1 MGTFILKPISDL
13 DLSQQGDWT
22 KKHNNRTFATYF
34 ATVDD
39 DRAYILAASNSSISS
54 GIVGLGMAYDNATYT
69 LPEYFTIQDIRM
81 VGLMTATGDAL
92 VSNSAKIKGTLQI
105 ADNNYNFDY
114 ITFASNVENVNYLK
128 SVSNLDTTHIFNAED
143 FNSDNLRFDF
153 YGQAQ
158 TSNQKKAESRNRLEI
173 DSMNLEVDYTEVEL
187 SKTLYIKSNNTWK
200 QCTPYKKINGVWV
213 QQDASFLGSSNIA
226 QLYYKGG

>member
-22 KKHNNRTFATYF
+22 KKKDRTFATYF
-34 ATVDD
+34 ATVDN
-39 DRAYILAASNSSISS
+39 DRAYILAASNNSMSS
-54 GIVGLGMAYDNATYT
+54 GVIGLGMTYDAVIYT

-105 ADNNYNFDY
+105 ANSNYNFDY
-114 ITFASNVENVNYLK
+114 VTFESNVENINYSK
-128 SVSNLDTTHIFNAED
+128 SVSGLNTTVIFKAED

-158 TSNQKKAESRNRLEI
+158 TSNQRKTESHNRLEI

-187 SKTLYIKSNNTWK
+187 SKTLYIKSNGAWK
-200 QCTPYKKINGVWV
+200 QCIPYKKINSVWV

>member
-22 KKHNNRTFATYF
+22 KKTKHAFATYF
-34 ATVDD
+34 ATIDN
-39 DRAYILAASNSSISS
+39 DRAYILAASNDSMSS
-54 GIVGLGMAYDNATYT
+54 GIVGLGMAYDTVTYN
-69 LPEYFTIQDIRM
+69 LPEYFTVQDIRM
-81 VGLMTATGDAL
+81 VGLMTATGNAL

-114 ITFASNVENVNYLK
+114 IIFASNVENVNYSK

-158 TSNQKKAESRNRLEI
+158 TSNQKKAESYNRLEI

-187 SKTLYIKSNNTWK
+187 SKTLYIKSNGTWE

-213 QQDASFLGSSNIA
+213 QQDLSFLGSSNIA

>member
-22 KKHNNRTFATYF
+22 KKKDRTFATYF
-34 ATVDD
+34 ATVDN
-39 DRAYILAASNSSISS
+39 DRAYILAASNSSMSS
-54 GIVGLGMAYDNATYT
+54 GVVGLGMTYDTVTYN
-69 LPEYFTIQDIRM
+69 LPEYFTVQDIRM

-114 ITFASNVENVNYLK
+114 ITFASNVENVNYSK
-128 SVSNLDTTHIFNAED
+128 SVSNLDTTHIFNVED

-158 TSNQKKAESRNRLEI
+158 TSNQKKAESHNRLEI
-173 DSMNLEVDYTEVEL
+173 DSMNLEVDYAEVEL
-187 SKTLYIKSNNTWK
+187 SKTLYIKSSGTWK
-200 QCTPYKKINGVWV
+200 QCTPYKKINGVWA
-213 QQDASFLGSSNIA
+213 QQDSSFLGSSNIA